1 MREDVGRHH
10 KKGRRRC
17 RKFLAPPYLK
27 QVLMSLM
34 QPWLGLHKEQKCLK
48 KAEMAR
54 FFNEHLVFFQENS
67 LRVPAYACYLST
79 SAGPVIGTLYL
90 STARI
95 AFCSDNPLCRNISNG
110 QQEWAYYKV
119 VVPLDQLRAVNP
131 SANPRNPSDKYIQ
144 IVTMGNH
151 EFWFM
156 GFISYEKALKN
167 LREALQF
174 LLRVF
179 HQCSH

>member
-1 MREDVGRHH
+1 KTSPNVTDAA
-10 KKGRRRC
+10 
-17 RKFLAPPYLK
+17 LARLAQGTKVFEEGGNDKVFQQTFGIFP
-27 QVLMSLM
+27 
-34 QPWLGLHKEQKCLK
+34 GEQLK
-48 KAEMAR
+48 KAY
-54 FFNEHLVFFQENS
+54 V
-67 LRVPAYACYLST
+67 CYLST

-90 STARI
+90 FTARI

-131 SANPRNPSDKYIQ
+131 SADPRNPSDKYIQ